1 MQLRRVLGQ
10 AAVAHLRMPELA
22 LNDPKRMFDL
32 GADAGLDVFELVEHS
47 AHGRGFVQSFALAR
61 AHRHM
66 PVGLDVLRLFS
77 LAHALVARVGE
88 HIALLAMHQ
97 RTGLRHVVDV
107 GRCADDRVHQAR
119 VGVHP
124 DVRLHAEV
132 PLVALLRLMHLGVA
146 LAAAVLGRARRGN
159 ERGVHHGAALQE
171 QSLGRERGVDRG
183 QQLQAQLV
191 ALQQV
196 AKAQDGAL
204 VGQVVLAHVQP
215 GEFAKQRRVV
225 QGFFHRR
232 VRQVEPLLQEVNA
245 QHRFDRK
252 RRATAFGTGGRCVRR
267 NQCHQ
272 LGPRHH
278 QVHLVEELALA
289 RALGLALVSALAQ
302 AHLLHVGNVSH
313 HAGGGRVV
321 QTFPRC
327 MRPKV
332 TKTATAAFFSSRHSY
347 TWLAAKAALLMRVLG
362 RCAPIAPGGDDRWT
376 ASF

>member
-124 DVRLHAEV
+124 DVRLHAAV

-146 LAAAVLGRARRGN
+146 LAR
-159 ERGVHHGAALQE
+159 
-171 QSLGRERGVDRG
+171 
-183 QQLQAQLV
+183 
-191 ALQQV
+191 
-196 AKAQDGAL
+196 
-204 VGQVVLAHVQP
+204 VVLEE
-215 GEFAKQRRVV
+215 GE
-225 QGFFHRR
+225 
-232 VRQVEPLLQEVNA
+232 
-245 QHRFDRK
+245 
-252 RRATAFGTGGRCVRR
+252 
-267 NQCHQ
+267 
-272 LGPRHH
+272 
-278 QVHLVEELALA
+278 
-289 RALGLALVSALAQ
+289 
-302 AHLLHVGNVSH
+302 
-313 HAGGGRVV
+313 
-321 QTFPRC
+321 
-327 MRPKV
+327 
-332 TKTATAAFFSSRHSY
+332 
-347 TWLAAKAALLMRVLG
+347 
-362 RCAPIAPGGDDRWT
+362 
-376 ASF
+376 